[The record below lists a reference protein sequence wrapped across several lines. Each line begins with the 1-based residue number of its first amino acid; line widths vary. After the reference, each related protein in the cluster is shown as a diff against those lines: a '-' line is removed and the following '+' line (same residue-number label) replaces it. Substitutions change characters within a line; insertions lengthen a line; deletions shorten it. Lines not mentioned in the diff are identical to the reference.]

1 MNGQIPVLRG
11 KTIPTAKRRIVTI
24 WEDELTMR
32 YLHELKYIATIAI
45 FALFYIEASAD
56 EYTELVSLFLSEKPA
71 PVAVAAAQPK
81 NTGDLLGAVASA
93 MAPRPVT
100 LEGVAEAMAVS
111 SQLKCLDRMMGTEP
125 RPTLGPARR
134 HFLGYAP
141 QTYNGKFFR
150 PVFGGVITS
159 QFGYRPAFK
168 RIHNGIDISLRVGD
182 TVRAALPGVVK
193 TVGYESGG
201 YGNYV
206 VLTHPDGVETRYAHL
221 SRSLVVQGQQVI
233 SGDAIALGGN
243 TGNSTGPHLHFEARV
258 LGTPVDPAVMFDFNT
273 PGVSEPSTLMA
284 SPMLKDMPAL
294 NTIAKKRIES
304 KDLSAKRTYVVK
316 AGDTP
321 ATVAARAGISVQT
334 LCRLNMIRAEEPL
347 ETGRMIKLK

>member
-1 MNGQIPVLRG
+1 MGYI
-11 KTIPTAKRRIVTI
+11 KTLAVF
-24 WEDELTMR
+24 MG
-32 YLHELKYIATIAI
+32 IAVSAG
-45 FALFYIEASAD
+45 AARAD
-56 EYTELVSLFLSEKPA
+56 EYTELVSLFLSEKPT

-243 TGNSTGPHLHFEARV
+243 TGNSTGPHLHLELKYNKMHLNPAYY
-258 LGTPVDPAVMFDFNT
+258 VD
-273 PGVSEPSTLMA
+273 L
-284 SPMLKDMPAL
+284 L
-294 NTIAKKRIES
+294 
-304 KDLSAKRTYVVK
+304 
-316 AGDTP
+316 
-321 ATVAARAGISVQT
+321 
-334 LCRLNMIRAEEPL
+334 
-347 ETGRMIKLK
+347 